1 MPIAQPLSTDP
12 LSAPDHAALHRIIAA
27 DPTGPAKTIQVDSAG
42 VSCIGDPALV
52 HYARF
57 AADGE
62 LNLYGT
68 ARVTRMINLGI
79 DGLATGAAAPVVRRL
94 GDFYGYEFS
103 LNDDGFVRP
112 FEIPYDCDIT
122 APINFKIHWYINEAY
137 GLSNGEIKWEIKY
150 TPRAIGEVV
159 NAGSATLD
167 TGDINIP
174 GTALFLA
181 ENAVVIPAAAL
192 AFDDVIGI
200 QVKRIALTGGVDPA
214 AEPVIVGLEITY
226 IANKLG
232 VAT

>member
-12 LSAPDHAALHRIIAA
+12 LSAPDHSALHRIIAA

-42 VSCIGDPALV
+42 VSYIGDPALV

-57 AADGE
+57 AAEGE

-137 GLSNGEIKWEIKY
+137 GLSSGEIKWEIKY
-150 TPRAIGEVV
+150 SPRAIGEAV

-214 AEPVIVGLEITY
+214 ADPVIVGLEITY

>member
-1 MPIAQPLSTDP
+1 MPIAQPIATDP
-12 LSAPDHAALHRIIAA
+12 LNTPDHSALHRIIAA
-27 DPTGPAKTIQVDSAG
+27 DPTGPVKTIQVDSAG
-42 VSCIGDPALV
+42 VSAIGDPALV
-52 HYARF
+52 NYARF

-68 ARVTRMINLGI
+68 AKITKMVNLGI
-79 DGLATGAAAPVVRRL
+79 DGLATGSAAPVVRRL

-103 LNDDGFVRP
+103 LNDDGYVRP
-112 FEIPYDCDIT
+112 FELPYDIDISQ
-122 APINFKIHWYINEAY
+122 PINFKIHWYINEAY

-150 TPRAIGEVV
+150 SPRAIGEAV

-174 GTALFLA
+174 GTALHLA
-181 ENAVVIPAAAL
+181 ENSMIIPAAAL

-232 VAT
+232 EAT

>member
-1 MPIAQPLSTDP
+1 MPIAQPLATDP

-27 DPTGPAKTIQVDSAG
+27 DPTGPAKTIQVDAAG

-150 TPRAIGEVV
+150 TPRAIGEDVS
-159 NAGSATLD
+159 AGSATLD

-214 AEPVIVGLEITY
+214 ADPVIVGLEITY